1 MSCAPRPAVLAVSG
15 GSGGQPVGWGR
26 HLRWAGA
33 GGSVLAAP
41 PAALHSRF
49 PLYYVTEPSA
59 ALKIQ
64 HYKLIVMLPH

>member
-1 MSCAPRPAVLAVSG
+1 MFCATCPAALAVSG
-15 GSGGQPVGWGR
+15 GSGGARGG
-26 HLRWAGA
+26 RWAGA
-33 GGSVLAAP
+33 ATCTGAGGERAAL
-41 PAALHSRF
+41 PAALCSRF